1 MDYLRILS
9 RADLSYVER
18 IVLAYMLH
26 PNYKDQAWRQHAEA
40 LRIPVRSFYR
50 GVERLIRGGYLEKIS
65 REDDASQ
72 WNHNVYRVTE
82 RAKSVAS
89 GA

>member
-1 MDYLRILS
+1 MNYLRILS

-26 PNYKDQAWRQHAEA
+26 PDYKDQAWRQHAET

-50 GVERLIRGGYLEKIS
+50 GVERLIRAGYLEKIA
-65 REDDASQ
+65 RDDAASQ
-72 WNHNVYRVTE
+72 WNHNIYRVTE
-82 RAKSVAS
+82 RARKMLSEE
-89 GA
+89 